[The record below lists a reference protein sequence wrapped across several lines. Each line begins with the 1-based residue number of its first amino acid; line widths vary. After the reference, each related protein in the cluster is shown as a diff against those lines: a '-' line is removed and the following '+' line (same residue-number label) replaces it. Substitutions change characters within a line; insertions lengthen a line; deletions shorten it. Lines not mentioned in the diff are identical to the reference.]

1 MQQNTNQN
9 VELSLWGYFVRA
21 ITKNYA
27 NFSGRARRKEYWGF
41 VLFNML
47 ISVIYS
53 LLSFIF
59 QSSELLILI
68 LSVITMV
75 VGLALLIP
83 GIAVT
88 VRRLHDTDRSGWWYF
103 LFLLPVLGVLVLLV
117 FFCIE
122 GTKGDNRFGANPKQ
136 F

>member
-21 ITKNYA
+21 FTKNYA

-41 VLFNML
+41 VLFKML
-47 ISVIYS
+47 NLVIFG
-53 LLSFIF
+53 LSPFIH
-59 QSSELLILI
+59 QTSDLPLILI
-68 LSVITMV
+68 VITMV

-122 GTKGDNRFGANPKQ
+122 GTKGDNRFGADPKQ